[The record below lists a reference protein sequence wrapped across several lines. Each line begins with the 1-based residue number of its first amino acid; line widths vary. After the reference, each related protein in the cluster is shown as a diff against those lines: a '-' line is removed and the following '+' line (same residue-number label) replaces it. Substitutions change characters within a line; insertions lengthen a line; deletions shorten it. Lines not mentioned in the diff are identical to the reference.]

1 MNWGKWL
8 DYLYPPHCPVCDRIY
23 ADGICADC
31 RKKLF
36 VITEDFCM
44 KCGKPLED
52 TQREYCPDC
61 SRKRHVFRQNRALL
75 SYRGPVKLSLY
86 RMKYANRR
94 DYAEIYGREMAV
106 RLGPWIRRGKI
117 TRIIPVPLHRKRQ
130 RKRGYNQAAV
140 IAKSMGREL
149 HLPVDEKTLFRV
161 RNTVPQKALN
171 DRERRRNLSGAF
183 QIRKG
188 AELPEGECVLLIDDI
203 YTTGSTLDAAA
214 LCLRQSTKCT
224 VYAASIAI
232 GG

>member
-1 MNWGKWL
+1 MNWWKWL
-8 DYLYPPHCPVCDRIY
+8 DYLYQPHCPVCDHICTE
-23 ADGICADC
+23 GICSEC
-31 RKKLF
+31 GKKLYW
-36 VITEDFCM
+36 ITTDYCM

-52 TQREYCPDC
+52 AQREYCPDC

-75 SYRGPVKLSLY
+75 SYRGAVKLSLY

-106 RLGPWIRRGKI
+106 RLGSWIRQCRI
-117 TRIIPVPLHRKRQ
+117 TRIIPVPLHRKRR
-130 RKRGYNQAAV
+130 RKRGYNQAAG
-140 IAKSMGREL
+140 IARALGREL

-171 DRERRRNLSGAF
+171 DRERRRNLNGAF
-183 QIRKG
+183 RVSER
-188 AELPEGECVLLIDDI
+188 AELSDGERVLLIDDI
-203 YTTGSTLDAAA
+203 FTTGSTLDAAA
-214 LCLRQSTKCT
+214 LCLTESAKCT

>member
-1 MNWGKWL
+1 M
-8 DYLYPPHCPVCDRIY
+8 
-23 ADGICADC
+23 
-31 RKKLF
+31 
-36 VITEDFCM
+36 
-44 KCGKPLED
+44 
-52 TQREYCPDC
+52 
-61 SRKRHVFRQNRALL
+61 
-75 SYRGPVKLSLY
+75 
-86 RMKYANRR
+86 
-94 DYAEIYGREMAV
+94 V
-106 RLGPWIRRGKI
+106 RLSVSAALPGVRPDLCGWHLCRLQKKTFCDHRRFLYEMWETAGGYTAGILPGLQQKAACIPAKSCAAVLSGTGKI
-117 TRIIPVPLHRKRQ
+117 
-130 RKRGYNQAAV
+130 V
-140 IAKSMGREL
+140 IVS
-149 HLPVDEKTLFRV
+149 DEICKPSGLCRTLFRA

>member
-1 MNWGKWL
+1 MQT
-8 DYLYPPHCPVCDRIY
+8 V
-23 ADGICADC
+23 GI
-31 RKKLF
+31 
-36 VITEDFCM
+36 
-44 KCGKPLED
+44 
-52 TQREYCPDC
+52 
-61 SRKRHVFRQNRALL
+61 
-75 SYRGPVKLSLY
+75 
-86 RMKYANRR
+86 
-94 DYAEIYGREMAV
+94 
-106 RLGPWIRRGKI
+106 
-117 TRIIPVPLHRKRQ
+117 
-130 RKRGYNQAAV
+130 

>member
-1 MNWGKWL
+1 MYSGK
-8 DYLYPPHCPVCDRIY
+8 I
-23 ADGICADC
+23 
-31 RKKLF
+31 
-36 VITEDFCM
+36 
-44 KCGKPLED
+44 
-52 TQREYCPDC
+52 
-61 SRKRHVFRQNRALL
+61 SALL

-106 RLGPWIRRGKI
+106 RLGPWIRRCKI